1 MRLSAQRRKGEE
13 GRYRPPVRRHRLRP
27 LAGLALASIT
37 LAGCSD
43 SGAPPATMD
52 VPATQARAPQGEV
65 LTDLVVERVVDG
77 DTLRVDIDGRST
89 PVRLIGLDTPETVK
103 PDSPVECFGPEA
115 SDFAT
120 RLLTGQPVVLEF
132 DDSQGRVDTYDRVLA
147 YVWRVL
153 PDGSLRL
160 ANEEIVAGGYGR
172 ERQYGPTPYAWREAL
187 TAAQDA
193 ALEQQRGLWGA
204 CTP

>member
-1 MRLSAQRRKGEE
+1 MGASACSASDPG
-13 GRYRPPVRRHRLRP
+13 PV
-27 LAGLALASIT
+27 
-37 LAGCSD
+37 
-43 SGAPPATMD
+43 TMD
-52 VPATQARAPQGEV
+52 LPATQARAPQGDV

-77 DTLRVDIDGRST
+77 DTLRVVIDGRST

-115 SDFAT
+115 SGFT
-120 RLLTGQPVVLEF
+120 TQLLTGQPVVLEF
-132 DDSQGRVDTYDRVLA
+132 DDSQGRVDQYDRVLA

-153 PDGSLRL
+153 PDGSMRL

-172 ERQYGPTPYAWREAL
+172 ERQYGSTPYAWREVL

-193 ALEQQRGLWGA
+193 AQDRQLGLWAA
-204 CTP
+204 CTPGS

>member
-1 MRLSAQRRKGEE
+1 MGASACSASDPG
-13 GRYRPPVRRHRLRP
+13 PV
-27 LAGLALASIT
+27 S
-37 LAGCSD
+37 
-43 SGAPPATMD
+43 MD
-52 VPATQARAPQGEV
+52 LPATQARAPQGDV

-77 DTLRVDIDGRST
+77 DTLRVTIDGRST

-115 SDFAT
+115 SDFAMQ
-120 RLLTGQPVVLEF
+120 LLTGQPVTLEF
-132 DDSQGRVDTYDRVLA
+132 DDSQGRVDQYDRVLA

-153 PDGSLRL
+153 PDGSMRL

-172 ERQYGPTPYAWREAL
+172 ERQYGSTPYAWREVL

-193 ALEQQRGLWGA
+193 AQDQQLGLWAA
-204 CTP
+204 CTPGS